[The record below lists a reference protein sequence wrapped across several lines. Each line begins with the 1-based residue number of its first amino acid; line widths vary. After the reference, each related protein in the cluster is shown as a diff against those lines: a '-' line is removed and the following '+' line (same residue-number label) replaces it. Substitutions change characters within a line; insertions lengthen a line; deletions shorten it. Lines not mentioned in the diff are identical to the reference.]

1 MKKFTKIIS
10 VLLGFSII
18 GGICYSYEAMALKEN
33 IKEKSENASNEN
45 TKTENK
51 KNFFDLKGIK
61 NKIEKK
67 ANKIKNKI
75 NKTKKDIKKNTNNIK
90 NNIDNNVNKLKND
103 VKDSTEKMK
112 KNVKNNAKKIKE
124 KINKNKQIINENKDK
139 KQFEDN
145 ITNFNSNFIPISIKS
160 TSSSTKAVVVD
171 VLINKLFNENKL
183 DKNMLNYDQ
192 NKPNLNYNLF
202 SIMLNKNFIP
212 GINII
217 TNKENLKEVTKIVNS
232 NEFKKFVENI
242 KISEKD
248 FNESKERLQKYL
260 EQEKQNI
267 EKNIADLKNEKNNK
281 VDLSNL
287 LSDAKNQKEI
297 NNKIYNEGIREF
309 LKKYD
314 NKLYEKVE
322 ARIENSAFDGAF
334 FRDSLKYSKEFLI
347 KKLSETLEKIKSKN
361 GLIDEID
368 KLKYNEEIE
377 NLKIKSENI
386 EQDNLNN
393 NKRGRI
399 NLFGTER
406 INKYFLYSPE
416 IISYGYFEALRL
428 DDDEKQEFKKYYKE
442 KLENIK
448 IKNNENNLNIKE
460 IIDLYYGNN
469 SFLKKHLSK
478 EEYEKQKK
486 EIMREENAKN
496 FANFTKDVMIT
507 YYETFV
513 NKLS

>member
-267 EKNIADLKNEKNNK
+267 EKNITDLKNE
-281 VDLSNL
+281 
-287 LSDAKNQKEI
+287 
-297 NNKIYNEGIREF
+297 
-309 LKKYD
+309 
-314 NKLYEKVE
+314 
-322 ARIENSAFDGAF
+322 
-334 FRDSLKYSKEFLI
+334 
-347 KKLSETLEKIKSKN
+347 
-361 GLIDEID
+361 
-368 KLKYNEEIE
+368 
-377 NLKIKSENI
+377 
-386 EQDNLNN
+386 
-393 NKRGRI
+393 
-399 NLFGTER
+399 
-406 INKYFLYSPE
+406 
-416 IISYGYFEALRL
+416 
-428 DDDEKQEFKKYYKE
+428 
-442 KLENIK
+442 
-448 IKNNENNLNIKE
+448 
-460 IIDLYYGNN
+460 
-469 SFLKKHLSK
+469 
-478 EEYEKQKK
+478 
-486 EIMREENAKN
+486 
-496 FANFTKDVMIT
+496 
-507 YYETFV
+507 
-513 NKLS
+513 